1 MKKNKIL
8 FIGSYYPTMGGAEK
22 YLYEICSNID
32 DSYIL
37 CPNVK
42 GDYTPR
48 DPCKVYRASSII
60 KDTKI
65 VKKINILEY
74 VQNYSFIPF
83 AIRKGARIIK
93 NEKIEV
99 IHAQMGLSF
108 GIVGYKLKKK
118 TKKPL
123 VLTLHG
129 SGFNFSGWKKVLKPM
144 VKKILLSADKIVAVS
159 GAILKEAKEVANI
172 DGEVIYNSVNLNE
185 FENKGDKKYILA
197 VGRLAKMKGFDVLVK
212 AAKELP
218 EYNFIIV
225 GEGPERKTLEDIIT
239 KEKIKNVKLVGQ
251 KTSNEVREY
260 MSNCSIFA
268 MPSLFGEGLPFALV
282 EAISSG
288 KAVIGTRVRGIPEVI
303 HKNGI
308 LIEPNNIDE
317 LEDAIKELMT
327 NTEKRQ
333 NMEKEAIKFSKKS
346 FDFDKNLK
354 RLNDIYKSVI
364 KP

>member
-1 MKKNKIL
+1 MKRNKIL

-22 YLYEICSNID
+22 YLYEICSSIE

-42 GDYTPR
+42 GDYTPK
-48 DPCKVYRASSII
+48 DPCKVYRANSII
-60 KDTKI
+60 KNTKI

-74 VQNYSFIPF
+74 LQNYSFIPF
-83 AIRKGARIIK
+83 AIRKGAQIIK
-93 NEKIEV
+93 KEGIEV

-108 GIVGYKLKKK
+108 GIIGYKLKKK

-129 SGFNFSGWKKVLKPM
+129 SGFNFRGWRRFSKPII
-144 VKKILLSADKIVAVS
+144 KKILLSADKIVAVS
-159 GAILKEAKEVANI
+159 GAILNEAKEVANI

-185 FENKGDKKYILA
+185 FKNKGDKNYILA
-197 VGRLAKMKGFDVLVK
+197 VGRLAKMKGYNVLVK

-225 GEGPERKTLEDIIT
+225 GEGPERKTLEEIIVN
-239 KEKIKNVKLVGQ
+239 EKIRNVKLVGQ
-251 KTSNEVREY
+251 KTSEEVREY
-260 MSNCSIFA
+260 MANCSIFV

-288 KAVIGTRVRGIPEVI
+288 KAVVGTRVRGIPEVI

-308 LIEPNNIDE
+308 LIEPDNVNK
-317 LEDAIKELMT
+317 LKSAIKGLMT
-327 NTEKRQ
+327 DDKKRKDMQ
-333 NMEKEAIKFSKKS
+333 KEAIKFSRS
-346 FDFDKNLK
+346 NFDFNKNLK
-354 RLNDIYKSVI
+354 KLDDVYKSVI
-364 KP
+364 KT